1 MKTVFPLF
9 LLLLLS
15 IGLKAQSYSKKYNP
29 TENLIVWPA
38 DLDPLVSDFYV
49 HNEIDIQAS
58 PQRVWQLLIAAT
70 AWNSWYDGIQQIKF
84 EDSSQVDLAKNTKV
98 FWRSMGQDL
107 NNTVVEFE
115 PATRL
120 AWQFREQKIQ
130 GHHAW
135 VIVPTATGCRVIT
148 DESQTGRLAK
158 LQKIFLPKKLMK
170 QHDRWLR
177 LLKAEA
183 EKG

>member
-1 MKTVFPLF
+1 MKIIFT
-9 LLLLLS
+9 LLALLVLATA
-15 IGLKAQSYSKKYNP
+15 LQAQSYSKKYKP
-29 TENLIVWPA
+29 AENLIVWPA
-38 DLDPLVSDFYV
+38 EFNPTTSDFYV
-49 HNEIDIQAS
+49 HNEIEIEA
-58 PQRVWQLLIAAT
+58 PPERVWQLLVAAT
-70 AWNSWYDGIQQIKF
+70 VWSNWYDGIQQIKF
-84 EDSSQVDLAKNTKV
+84 EDSTQVDLAKNTKV

-115 PATRL
+115 AVSRL

-148 DESQTGRLAK
+148 DESQTGTLAK
-158 LQKIFLPKKLMK
+158 LQKVFLPNKLIK
-170 QHDRWLR
+170 QHDNWLR

-183 EKG
+183 EKQ